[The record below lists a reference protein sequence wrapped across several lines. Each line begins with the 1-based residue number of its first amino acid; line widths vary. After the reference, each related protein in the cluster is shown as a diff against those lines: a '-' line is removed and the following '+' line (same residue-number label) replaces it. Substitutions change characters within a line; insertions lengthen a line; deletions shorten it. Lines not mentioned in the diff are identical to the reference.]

1 VPKLTDTQLILL
13 ATAAE
18 HDDKSLLP
26 FPKKLKLEPD
36 TAERIFQGLIKK
48 KLVAEQPAGG
58 AAAAWRQTTDGRRL
72 TLVITQA
79 GLRAIG
85 VEPDKPEAGEGA
97 PNPQV
102 AKARSRKPRPSTGG
116 RSPESKPSGDR
127 AAARSAATSSAR
139 LAGPF
144 GPRRHVGSA
153 EEEAGSRYRQ
163 REDAIW
169 PAAVSNRGN
178 PLI

>member
-1 VPKLTDTQLILL
+1 SIAVLHRRHPAASTEEDAMPKLTDTQLILL
-13 ATAAE
+13 AAAAE
-18 HDDKSLLP
+18 HDDGSLLP

-36 TAERIFQGLIKK
+36 TEERTFRGLIKK

-58 AAAAWRQTTDGRRL
+58 PAAAARETTDGRRL

-85 VEPDKPEAGEGA
+85 VEPNKPEAAEGA

-116 RSPESKPSGDR
+116 RSLESKPSGDR
-127 AAARSAATSSAR
+127 VATGSAATSSAR
-139 LAGPF
+139 TRSGSKPAKGVELP
-144 GPRRHVGSA
+144 PRP
-153 EEEAGSRYRQ
+153 
-163 REDAIW
+163 
-169 PAAVSNRGN
+169 PAA
-178 PLI
+178 